1 MSKSHLGVYGL
12 GVMGRNLA
20 LNFEDKGYKVS
31 LYNRNAPGEQYVV
44 DEFLAFEGVGK
55 NFKGTSGVE
64 TFVESLESPRK
75 ILMMVKAGEPVD
87 MVIEEIMPFLEK
99 GDIIIDGGNSN
110 FGDTNRRVDSLKEE
124 GILFVG
130 MGVSGGEEG
139 ARYGPSLMPGGN
151 KEAWPH
157 LQEMLESISAQ
168 AFDGSPCCAW
178 IGNQGAGHFIKMVH
192 NGIEYADMQIISE
205 AYHFMKVIL
214 GMKPQKMAETFADWS
229 ETELDSYLIEITANI
244 LKVKDEQ
251 GEPLLD
257 KILDSAG
264 QKGTGKWT
272 AVTSLEQSVALP
284 VISQAVYSRFFSS
297 LTDLRRQFANRIS
310 SPILVSNQ
318 DRALLLHSLAQALFA
333 SRMVA
338 YAEGFYLI
346 TKTGKEF
353 DWGIDPASAARIWQG
368 GCIIRSDLLN
378 DIQKAY
384 TVEINL
390 EHLFLSGFYS
400 SSFRKLINGWRK
412 IVSTAVNEG
421 LPMPAMSAALAQ
433 YDTLRSEKL
442 PANLIQAQRDYFGAH
457 TYERVDRLKGKFFHT
472 DWVEESGGSEK

>member
-1 MSKSHLGVYGL
+1 MNKSQLGVYGL

-20 LNFEDKGYKVS
+20 LNFEDKGYRVS
-31 LYNRNAPGEQYVV
+31 LYNRNVPGEQFVV

-55 NFKGTSGVE
+55 NFKGTSTVE
-64 TFVESLESPRK
+64 SFVESLERPRK
-75 ILMMVKAGEPVD
+75 ILLMVKAGEPVD
-87 MVIEEIMPFLEK
+87 MVINELTPFLDK
-99 GDIIIDGGNSN
+99 DDIIMDGGNSN
-110 FGDTNRRVDSLKEE
+110 YGDTNRRVDTLKEKE
-124 GILFVG
+124 ILFVG
-130 MGVSGGEEG
+130 MGISGGEEG

-151 KEAWPH
+151 KDAWPH
-157 LQEMLESISAQ
+157 LREMLESISAK

-214 GMKPQKMAETFADWS
+214 GMKPQKMAETFAEWS
-229 ETELDSYLIEITANI
+229 DTELDSYLIEITANI
-244 LKVKDEQ
+244 LKVKDDQ

-272 AVTSLEQSVALP
+272 AVTSLEQGVALP

-310 SPILVSNQ
+310 SPIFVTNQ

-338 YAEGFYLI
+338 YAEGFFLI

-353 DWGIDPASAARIWQG
+353 NWDIDPASAARIWQG

-378 DIQKAY
+378 EIQKAY
-384 TVEINL
+384 TEEISL
-390 EHLFLSGFYS
+390 EHLFLSVFYAS
-400 SSFRKLINGWRK
+400 AFRKLVSGWRK
-412 IVSTAVNEG
+412 IVSKAVNEG
-421 LPMPAMSAALAQ
+421 LPLPAMSAALAQ

-472 DWVEESGGSEK
+472 DWIEESQKS

>member
-1 MSKSHLGVYGL
+1 MSKSQLGVYGL

-20 LNFEDKGYKVS
+20 LNFEDKGYRVS
-31 LYNRNAPGEQYVV
+31 LYNRSAPGEQYVV

-55 NFKGTSGVE
+55 NFKGTSTVESFVE
-64 TFVESLESPRK
+64 TIDSPRK
-75 ILMMVKAGEPVD
+75 ILIMVKAGEPVD
-87 MVIEEIMPFLEK
+87 MVIDELTPYLDK

-110 FGDTNRRVDSLKEE
+110 FGDTNRRVEALKEKE
-124 GILFVG
+124 ILFVG

-139 ARYGPSLMPGGN
+139 ARKGPSLMPGGN

-157 LQEMLESISAQ
+157 LREMLESISAK

-178 IGNQGAGHFIKMVH
+178 VGNQGAGHFIKMVH

-214 GMKPQKMAETFADWS
+214 GMKPQIMSETFSDWN

-244 LKVKDEQ
+244 LKVKDDQ

-272 AVTSLEQSVALP
+272 AVTSLEQGVALP

-310 SPILVSNQ
+310 TPILVSNQ
-318 DRALLLHSLAQALFA
+318 DRELLLHSLAQALFA

-338 YAEGFYLI
+338 YAEGFFLI

-353 DWGIDPASAARIWQG
+353 NWDIDPSSAARIWQG

-378 DIQKAY
+378 EIQKAY
-384 TVEINL
+384 TDEISL
-390 EHLFLSGFYS
+390 EHLFLSSFYS
-400 SSFRKLINGWRK
+400 ASFRKLITGWRK

-421 LPMPAMSAALAQ
+421 LPTPAMSAALLQ

-472 DWVEESGGSEK
+472 DWAEESKK

>member
-1 MSKSHLGVYGL
+1 MSKSQLGIYGL

-20 LNFEDKGYKVS
+20 LNFEEKGYRVS

-64 TFVESLESPRK
+64 SFVESLGRPRK

-87 MVIEEIMPFLEK
+87 AVIDELLPYLDK

-110 FGDTNRRVDSLKEE
+110 FRDTNRRVDSLKEK
-124 GILFVG
+124 GLLFVG

-139 ARYGPSLMPGGN
+139 ARNGPSLMPGGN

-157 LQEMLESISAQ
+157 IQEVLESISAK

-214 GMKPQKMAETFADWS
+214 GMKPHKMADTFSDWND
-229 ETELDSYLIEITANI
+229 TELDSYLIEITANI

-272 AVTSLEQSVALP
+272 AVTSLEQGIALP

-297 LTDLRRQFANRIS
+297 LTNLRRQFANRIS

-338 YAEGFYLI
+338 YAEGFFLI
-346 TKTGKEF
+346 TNTGKEF
-353 DWGIDPASAARIWQG
+353 EWGIDPASAARIWQG

-378 DIQKAY
+378 EIQKAY
-384 TVEINL
+384 TEEISL
-390 EHLFLSGFYS
+390 EHLFLSNFYTTA
-400 SSFRKLINGWRK
+400 FRKLIGGWRK

-421 LPMPAMSAALAQ
+421 LPLPAVSAALAQ

-472 DWVEESGGSEK
+472 DWVEEVKSEK

>member
-1 MSKSHLGVYGL
+1 MSKSHIGVYGL

-20 LNFEDKGYKVS
+20 LNFEEKGYKAS
-31 LYNRNAPGEQYVV
+31 LYNRNAPGEQYIV

-55 NFKGTSGVE
+55 KFKGCSTVE
-64 TFVESLESPRK
+64 SLVESLEKPRK

-87 MVIEEIMPFLEK
+87 MVIKELTPLLDK

-110 FGDTNRRVDSLKEE
+110 YVDTNRRVDALSKK

-139 ARYGPSLMPGGN
+139 AQKGPSLMPGGN

-157 LQEMLESISAQ
+157 IREILESISAK
-168 AFDGSPCCAW
+168 AFDGSPCCIW

-205 AYHFMKVIL
+205 AYHFMKMIL
-214 GMKPQKMAETFADWS
+214 GMRSEKMSETFADWS
-229 ETELDSYLIEITANI
+229 DTELDSYLIEITADI
-244 LKVKDEQ
+244 LKVKDDH
-251 GEPLLD
+251 GHPLLD

-272 AVTSLEQSVALP
+272 AITALEQGVASP
-284 VISQAVYSRFFSS
+284 VISQAVYARFFSS
-297 LTDLRRQFANRIS
+297 FTDLRRQFANRIS

-338 YAEGFYLI
+338 YAEGFFLI
-346 TKTGKEF
+346 THTGKEF
-353 DWGIDPASAARIWQG
+353 DWEIDPAQVARIWQG

-378 DIQKAY
+378 EIQNAY
-384 TVEINL
+384 TGEIAL
-390 EHLFLSGFYS
+390 EHLFLSDFYS
-400 SSFRKLINGWRK
+400 TSFRKLIRGWRK

-421 LPMPAMSAALAQ
+421 LPMPAMSAALSQ
-433 YDTLRSEKL
+433 YDTLRSERL

-457 TYERVDRLKGKFFHT
+457 TYERVDRLRGKTFHT
-472 DWVEESGGSEK
+472 DWIEESRKG

>member
-1 MSKSHLGVYGL
+1 MNKSQLGVYGL

-20 LNFEDKGYKVS
+20 LNFEDKGYRVS
-31 LYNRNAPGEQYVV
+31 LYNRNAPGEQFVV

-55 NFKGTSGVE
+55 KFKGTSTVE
-64 TFVESLESPRK
+64 SFVESLERPRK
-75 ILMMVKAGEPVD
+75 ILLMVKAGEPVD
-87 MVIEEIMPFLEK
+87 MVINELTPFLDK
-99 GDIIIDGGNSN
+99 DDIIMDGGNSN
-110 FGDTNRRVDSLKEE
+110 YGDTNRRVDTLKEKE
-124 GILFVG
+124 ILFVG
-130 MGVSGGEEG
+130 MGISGGEEG
-139 ARYGPSLMPGGN
+139 ARNGPSLMPGGN

-157 LQEMLESISAQ
+157 LREMLESISAK

-214 GMKPQKMAETFADWS
+214 GMKPQKMAETFAEWS
-229 ETELDSYLIEITANI
+229 DTELDSYLIEITANI
-244 LKVKDEQ
+244 LKVKDDQ

-272 AVTSLEQSVALP
+272 AVTSLEQGVALP

-310 SPILVSNQ
+310 SPIFVTNQ

-353 DWGIDPASAARIWQG
+353 NWDIDPASAARIWQG

-378 DIQKAY
+378 EIQKAY
-384 TVEINL
+384 TEEISL
-390 EHLFLSGFYS
+390 EHLFLSGFYAS
-400 SSFRKLINGWRK
+400 AFRKLVSGWRK
-412 IVSTAVNEG
+412 IVSKAVNEG
-421 LPMPAMSAALAQ
+421 LPLPAMSAALAQ

-472 DWVEESGGSEK
+472 DWIEESQKS

>member
-1 MSKSHLGVYGL
+1 
-12 GVMGRNLA
+12 MGRNLA
-20 LNFEDKGYKVS
+20 LNFEDKGYRVS
-31 LYNRNAPGEQYVV
+31 LYNRNAPGEQFVV

-55 NFKGTSGVE
+55 NFKGTSTVE
-64 TFVESLESPRK
+64 SFVESLERPRK
-75 ILMMVKAGEPVD
+75 ILLMVKAGEPVD
-87 MVIEEIMPFLEK
+87 MVINELTPFLDK
-99 GDIIIDGGNSN
+99 DDIIMDGGNSN
-110 FGDTNRRVDSLKEE
+110 YGDTNRRVDTLKEKE
-124 GILFVG
+124 ILFVG
-130 MGVSGGEEG
+130 MGISGGEEG

-151 KEAWPH
+151 KDAWPH
-157 LQEMLESISAQ
+157 LREMLESISAK

-214 GMKPQKMAETFADWS
+214 GMKPQKMAETFAEWS
-229 ETELDSYLIEITANI
+229 DTELDSYLIEITANI
-244 LKVKDEQ
+244 LKVKDDQ

-272 AVTSLEQSVALP
+272 AVTSLEQGVALP

-310 SPILVSNQ
+310 SPIFVTNQ

-338 YAEGFYLI
+338 YAEGFFLI

-353 DWGIDPASAARIWQG
+353 NWDIDPASAARIWQG

-378 DIQKAY
+378 EIQKAY
-384 TVEINL
+384 TEEISL
-390 EHLFLSGFYS
+390 EHLFLSGFYAS
-400 SSFRKLINGWRK
+400 AFRKLVSGWRK
-412 IVSTAVNEG
+412 IVSKAVNEG
-421 LPMPAMSAALAQ
+421 LPLPAMSAALAQ

-472 DWVEESGGSEK
+472 DWIEESQKS

>member
-1 MSKSHLGVYGL
+1 MGKSKLGVYGL

-20 LNFEDKGYKVS
+20 LNFEDKGNRVS
-31 LYNRNAPGEQYVV
+31 LYNRNAPGEQFVV

-55 NFKGTSGVE
+55 NFKGTSTVE
-64 TFVESLESPRK
+64 SFVESLESPRI

-87 MVIEEIMPFLEK
+87 LVINELLPSLDK

-110 FGDTNRRVDSLKEE
+110 FTDTLHRVDALKEK
-124 GILFVG
+124 GILYVG

-139 ARYGPSLMPGGN
+139 ARNGPSLMPGGN
-151 KEAWPH
+151 KDAWPH
-157 LQEMLESISAQ
+157 LREIFESISAK

-214 GMKPQKMAETFADWS
+214 GMKPQQMADTFSDWS
-229 ETELDSYLIEITANI
+229 DTELDSYLIEITANI
-244 LKVKDEQ
+244 LRVKDEQ
-251 GEPLLD
+251 GELLLD

-272 AVTSLEQSVALP
+272 AVTALEQGVALP

-310 SPILVSNQ
+310 TPILVSNQ

-333 SRMVA
+333 SRMAA

-346 TKTGKEF
+346 TKTDKEF
-353 DWGIDPASAARIWQG
+353 NWGIDPASAARIWQG

-378 DIQKAY
+378 EIQKAY
-384 TVEINL
+384 SENIAL
-390 EHLFLSGFYS
+390 EHLFLSSFYTT
-400 SSFRKLINGWRK
+400 SFRKLMNGWRK

-421 LPMPAMSAALAQ
+421 LPLPAMSAALSQ
-433 YDTLRSEKL
+433 YDTLRSDKL

-472 DWVEESGGSEK
+472 DWIEESEK

>member
-1 MSKSHLGVYGL
+1 MSKSQLGVYGL

-20 LNFEDKGYKVS
+20 LNFEEKGYKVS

-55 NFKGTSGVE
+55 NFKGASD
-64 TFVESLESPRK
+64 VESFAESLDRPRK

-87 MVIEEIMPFLEK
+87 LVIAELLPYLDK

-110 FGDTNRRVDSLKEE
+110 FSDTNRRVDSLKEKE
-124 GILFVG
+124 ILFVG

-139 ARYGPSLMPGGN
+139 ARNGPSLMPGGN

-157 LQEMLESISAQ
+157 LQKMLESISAK

-214 GMKPQKMAETFADWS
+214 GMKPQKMADTFSDWID
-229 ETELDSYLIEITANI
+229 TELDSYLIEITANI

-251 GEPLLD
+251 GEPLID

-264 QKGTGKWT
+264 QKGTGNWT
-272 AVTSLEQSVALP
+272 AVTSLEQGVPLP

-297 LTDLRRQFANRIS
+297 LTNLRRQFANRIS
-310 SPILVSNQ
+310 TPILVSNQ
-318 DRALLLHSLAQALFA
+318 DRALILHSLAQALFA

-338 YAEGFYLI
+338 YAEGFFLI
-346 TKTGKEF
+346 TNTGKEF

-378 DIQKAY
+378 EIQKAY
-384 TVEINL
+384 TEEISL
-390 EHLFLSGFYS
+390 EHLFLSSFYS
-400 SSFRKLINGWRK
+400 TAFRKLIGGWRK
-412 IVSTAVNEG
+412 IVSTGVNEG
-421 LPMPAMSAALAQ
+421 LPLPAMSAALAQ

-472 DWVEESGGSEK
+472 DWVEEVKSEK

>member
-1 MSKSHLGVYGL
+1 MSKSRLGVYGL
-12 GVMGRNLA
+12 GVMGKNLA
-20 LNFEDKGYKVS
+20 LNFEDKGYRVS
-31 LYNRNAPGEQYVV
+31 LFNRNAPGEQYVV
-44 DEFLAFEGVGK
+44 DEFLAFEGVRK
-55 NFKGTSGVE
+55 NFKGTSDIKS
-64 TFVESLESPRK
+64 FVESLDSPRK

-87 MVIEEIMPFLEK
+87 MVIDELTPYLDQ

-110 FGDTNRRVDSLKEE
+110 FEDTNRRVDSLKEK

-139 ARYGPSLMPGGN
+139 ARNGPSLMPGGN

-157 LQEMLESISAQ
+157 LREMLESISAK
-168 AFDGSPCCAW
+168 AFDDSPCCAW

-214 GMKPQKMAETFADWS
+214 GMKPQKMADTFSDWCD
-229 ETELDSYLIEITANI
+229 TELDSYLIEITANI

-272 AVTSLEQSVALP
+272 AVTSLEQGVALP
-284 VISQAVYSRFFSS
+284 VITQAVYSRFFSS

-338 YAEGFYLI
+338 YAEGFFLI
-346 TKTGKEF
+346 TNTGKEF
-353 DWGIDPASAARIWQG
+353 NWGIDPASAARIWQG

-378 DIQKAY
+378 EIQKAY
-384 TVEINL
+384 TEEISL
-390 EHLFLSGFYS
+390 EHLFLSNFYT
-400 SSFRKLINGWRK
+400 SSFRKLISGWRK
-412 IVSTAVNEG
+412 IVSTSVNEG

-472 DWVEESGGSEK
+472 DWIEKVKSEK

>member
-20 LNFEDKGYKVS
+20 LNFEGKGYRVS

-55 NFKGTSGVE
+55 NFKGTSDVE
-64 TFVESLESPRK
+64 SFVESLDSPRK
-75 ILMMVKAGEPVD
+75 ILMMVKAGDPVD
-87 MVIEEIMPFLEK
+87 MVIEELIPFLDK

-110 FGDTNRRVDSLKEE
+110 FDDTNRRVDALIEKE
-124 GILFVG
+124 ILFVG

-139 ARYGPSLMPGGN
+139 ARKGPSLMPGGN

-157 LQEMLESISAQ
+157 LREMLESIAAK

-214 GMKPQKMAETFADWS
+214 GMKPQKMSDTFSDWND
-229 ETELDSYLIEITANI
+229 TELDSYLIEITANI

-251 GEPLLD
+251 GGPLLD

-272 AVTSLEQSVALP
+272 AITSLEQGVALP
-284 VISQAVYSRFFSS
+284 VISQAVFSRFFSS

-338 YAEGFYLI
+338 YAEGFFLI
-346 TKTGKEF
+346 TETSKEF
-353 DWGIDPASAARIWQG
+353 DWGIDPSSAARIWQG

-378 DIQKAY
+378 EIQKAY
-384 TVEINL
+384 TEEISL
-390 EHLFLSGFYS
+390 EHLFLSNFYS
-400 SSFRKLINGWRK
+400 QSFRNLINGWRK

-457 TYERVDRLKGKFFHT
+457 TYERVDRHKGKFFHT
-472 DWVEESGGSEK
+472 DWIEESEKS

>member
-1 MSKSHLGVYGL
+1 M

-20 LNFEDKGYKVS
+20 LNFEDKGYRVS
-31 LYNRNAPGEQYVV
+31 LYNRNAPGEQYIV
-44 DEFLAFEGVGK
+44 DEFLAFEGAGK

-64 TFVESLESPRK
+64 TFVESLGNPRK
-75 ILMMVKAGEPVD
+75 ILIMVKAGNPVD
-87 MVIEEIMPFLEK
+87 MVIEELTPFLEK

-110 FGDTNRRVDSLKEE
+110 FGDTNRRVASLEE
-124 GILFVG
+124 KGILFVG

-139 ARYGPSLMPGGN
+139 ARKGPSLMPGGN
-151 KEAWPH
+151 KDAWPH
-157 LQEMLESISAQ
+157 LQEMLESISAK
-168 AFDGSPCCAW
+168 AFDDSPCCAW

-214 GMKPQKMAETFADWS
+214 GMKPQKMAETFSDWS
-229 ETELDSYLIEITANI
+229 DTELDSYLIEITADI
-244 LKVKDEQ
+244 LKVKDQQ

-272 AVTSLEQSVALP
+272 AITSLEQGVALP
-284 VISQAVYSRFFSS
+284 VISQAVYSRFLSS

-338 YAEGFYLI
+338 YAEGFFLI

-353 DWGIDPASAARIWQG
+353 NWGIDPASAARIWQG

-378 DIQKAY
+378 EIQKAY
-384 TVEINL
+384 TEEISL
-390 EHLFLSGFYS
+390 EHLFLSNFYS
-400 SSFRKLINGWRK
+400 TSFRKLITGWRK

-421 LPMPAMSAALAQ
+421 LPLPAMSAALSQ

-472 DWVEESGGSEK
+472 DWIEESKK

>member
-1 MSKSHLGVYGL
+1 MNKSQLGVYGL

-20 LNFEDKGYKVS
+20 LNFEDKGYRVS
-31 LYNRNAPGEQYVV
+31 LYNRNAPGEQFVV

-55 NFKGTSGVE
+55 NFKGTSTVE
-64 TFVESLESPRK
+64 SFVESLERPRK
-75 ILMMVKAGEPVD
+75 ILLMVKAGEPVD
-87 MVIEEIMPFLEK
+87 MVINELTPFLDK
-99 GDIIIDGGNSN
+99 DDIIMDGGNSN
-110 FGDTNRRVDSLKEE
+110 YGDTNRRVDTLKEKE
-124 GILFVG
+124 ILFVG
-130 MGVSGGEEG
+130 MGISGGEEG

-157 LQEMLESISAQ
+157 LREMLESISAK

-214 GMKPQKMAETFADWS
+214 GMKPQKMAETFAEWS
-229 ETELDSYLIEITANI
+229 DTELDSYLIEITANI
-244 LKVKDEQ
+244 LKVKDDQ

-272 AVTSLEQSVALP
+272 AVTSLEQGVALP

-310 SPILVSNQ
+310 SPIFVTNQ

-338 YAEGFYLI
+338 YAEGFFLI

-353 DWGIDPASAARIWQG
+353 NWDIDPASAARIWQG

-378 DIQKAY
+378 EIQKAY
-384 TVEINL
+384 TEEISL
-390 EHLFLSGFYS
+390 EHLFLSGFYAS
-400 SSFRKLINGWRK
+400 AFRKLVSGWRK
-412 IVSTAVNEG
+412 IVSKAVNEG
-421 LPMPAMSAALAQ
+421 LPLPAMSAALAQ

-472 DWVEESGGSEK
+472 DWIEESQKS

>member
-1 MSKSHLGVYGL
+1 MNKSQLGVYGL

-20 LNFEDKGYKVS
+20 LNFEDKGYRVS
-31 LYNRNAPGEQYVV
+31 LYNRNVPGEQFVV

-55 NFKGTSGVE
+55 NFKGTSTVE
-64 TFVESLESPRK
+64 SFVESLERPRK
-75 ILMMVKAGEPVD
+75 ILLMVKAGEPVD
-87 MVIEEIMPFLEK
+87 MVINELTPFLDK
-99 GDIIIDGGNSN
+99 DDIIMDGGNSN
-110 FGDTNRRVDSLKEE
+110 YGDTNRRVDTLKEKE
-124 GILFVG
+124 ILFVG
-130 MGVSGGEEG
+130 MGISGGEEG

-151 KEAWPH
+151 KDAWPH
-157 LQEMLESISAQ
+157 LREMLESISAK

-214 GMKPQKMAETFADWS
+214 GMKPQKMAETFAEWS
-229 ETELDSYLIEITANI
+229 DTELDSYLIEITANI
-244 LKVKDEQ
+244 LKVKDDQ

-272 AVTSLEQSVALP
+272 AVTSLEQGVALP

-310 SPILVSNQ
+310 SPIFVTNQ

-338 YAEGFYLI
+338 YAEGFFLI

-353 DWGIDPASAARIWQG
+353 NWDIDPASAARIWQG

-378 DIQKAY
+378 EIQKAY
-384 TVEINL
+384 TEEISL
-390 EHLFLSGFYS
+390 EHLFLSGFYAS
-400 SSFRKLINGWRK
+400 AFRKLVSGWRK
-412 IVSTAVNEG
+412 IVSKAVNEG
-421 LPMPAMSAALAQ
+421 LPLPAMSAALAQ

-472 DWVEESGGSEK
+472 DWIEESQKS

>member
-1 MSKSHLGVYGL
+1 MNKSQLGVYGL

-20 LNFEDKGYKVS
+20 LNFEDKGYRVS
-31 LYNRNAPGEQYVV
+31 LYNRNAPGEQFVV

-55 NFKGTSGVE
+55 NFKGTSTVE
-64 TFVESLESPRK
+64 SFVESLERPRK
-75 ILMMVKAGEPVD
+75 ILLMVKAGEPVD
-87 MVIEEIMPFLEK
+87 MVINELTPFLDK
-99 GDIIIDGGNSN
+99 DDIIMDGGNSN
-110 FGDTNRRVDSLKEE
+110 YGDTNRRVDTLKEKE
-124 GILFVG
+124 ILFVG
-130 MGVSGGEEG
+130 MGISGGEEG

-151 KEAWPH
+151 KDAWPH
-157 LQEMLESISAQ
+157 LREMLESISAK

-214 GMKPQKMAETFADWS
+214 GMKPQKMAETFAEWS
-229 ETELDSYLIEITANI
+229 DTELDSYLIEITANI
-244 LKVKDEQ
+244 LKVKDDQ

-272 AVTSLEQSVALP
+272 AVTSLEQGVALP

-310 SPILVSNQ
+310 SPIFVTNQ

-338 YAEGFYLI
+338 YAEGFFLI

-353 DWGIDPASAARIWQG
+353 NWDIDPASAARIWQG

-378 DIQKAY
+378 EIQKAY
-384 TVEINL
+384 TEEISL
-390 EHLFLSGFYS
+390 EHLFLSGFYAS
-400 SSFRKLINGWRK
+400 AFRKLVSGWRK
-412 IVSTAVNEG
+412 IVSKAVNEG
-421 LPMPAMSAALAQ
+421 LPLPAMSAALAQ

-472 DWVEESGGSEK
+472 DWIEESQKS